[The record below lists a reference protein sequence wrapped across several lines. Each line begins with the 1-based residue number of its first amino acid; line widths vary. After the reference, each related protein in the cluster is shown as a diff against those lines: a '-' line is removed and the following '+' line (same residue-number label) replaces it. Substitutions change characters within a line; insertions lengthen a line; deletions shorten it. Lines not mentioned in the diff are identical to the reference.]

1 MPAFWLIAAAR
12 AARVAAAAAAAVIAV
27 AAAVSAAVIA
37 AVAAAVIAAVAAA
50 AAAAAAAVSA
60 VIAAVVVAMTDN
72 RGVAGDDRSLV
83 TPHQRH
89 GDRGLVLM
97 QVVSK
102 SLPVLTLET
111 ALTWAASYR
120 SDTHFGSLRTEAR
133 GQLAKTSQQTSH

>member
-12 AARVAAAAAAAVIAV
+12 AARVAAAAAVIAV
-27 AAAVSAAVIA
+27 AAAVSAA
-37 AVAAAVIAAVAAA
+37 AVIAAVAVAV
-50 AAAAAAAVSA
+50 AAAAAVSA

-72 RGVAGDDRSLV
+72 RGVTGDDRSLV

-120 SDTHFGSLRTEAR
+120 SDTHFGSLRPEAR
-133 GQLAKTSQQTSH
+133 GQLAKTSRQTSH